1 MADPAVWITGTGP
14 DKQLN
19 FRLPTGGKGDKGDK
33 GDKGADGANV
43 LPTDTAIANAIN
55 ASGSATKTALSA
67 TTAQAITDAVGVTVA
82 PASVEATI
90 DSALTLATRGIA
102 YGLRPVRKMIGFF
115 GKAGHGWTGTGGT
128 INLNDTSRPLLGT
141 QSIGLTPAANGSS
154 QVDKTVTA
162 FNATKSSVRVTFRY
176 TGNITSIVIYLAS
189 DTGLANRMQRNVLST
204 TAYLPDT
211 DYTIDVPLSEFNIVT
226 GTPDAASIVFVRILT
241 NAGAAGGTLWVGQ
254 IALTDDASALA
265 PNGLVTLSF
274 DDSNIDHY
282 NVARPKMAEYGMAGT
297 IYPQINNIG
306 AGAGFM
312 TLDQMK
318 FLQNIHG
325 WDFGSHAYDA
335 AHHTD
340 HVGKD
345 EAWLRA
351 HFESIIQWMKDN
363 DFRGSSFAWPNTT
376 SDTLA
381 QRIAA
386 DYFSSGRGGGSM
398 ADTLPPTQPYR
409 TRAYNA
415 GSYTLAQLQ
424 ANIDTA
430 KNVKGVGWCHIFFH
444 SLPTTKVNANDF
456 AKADFDA
463 LIDYIAASGMKVVT
477 ASQAM
482 KLAATV

>member
-1 MADPAVWITGTGP
+1 MGILDPKPVTGP
-14 DKQLN
+14 ALTAALTPKLDK
-19 FRLPTGGKGDKGDK
+19 TE
-33 GDKGADGANV
+33 A
-43 LPTDTAIANAIN
+43 
-55 ASGSATKTALSA
+55 A
-67 TTAQAITDAVGVTVA
+67 TTYAAKSYE
-82 PASVEATI
+82 ASI
-90 DSALTLATRGIA
+90 DSAVTLATRGVA
-102 YGLRPVRKMIGFF
+102 YGLRPIRKMVGFF

-141 QSIGLTPAANGSS
+141 QSISITPPVSGSG
-154 QVDKTVTA
+154 QIDKTFTA
-162 FNATKSSVRVTFRY
+162 INATKSCVRVTFRY

-226 GTPDAASIVFVRILT
+226 GAPDAASIVLCRILS

-254 IALTDDASALA
+254 VAITDDASALA
-265 PNGLVTLSF
+265 PNGLITLSF

-297 IYPQINNIG
+297 IYPQISNIG

-318 FLQNIHG
+318 FIQDIHG
-325 WDFGSHAYDA
+325 WDFGAHAYDQ
-335 AHHTD
+335 AHHVD
-340 HVGKD
+340 HVGQT

-351 HFESIIQWMKDN
+351 HFESIVQWMKDN
-363 DFRGSSFAWPNTT
+363 NFRGSSFAWPNTT

-381 QRIAA
+381 QRVAA

-398 ADTLPPTQPYR
+398 ADTMPPTQPFR
-409 TRAYNA
+409 SRAYNA
-415 GSYTLAQLQ
+415 GSYTLAQMQ

-430 KNVKGVGWCHIFFH
+430 KNGKGVGWCHIFFH
-444 SLPTTKVNANDF
+444 SLPTTKVNPNDF

-482 KLAATV
+482 KMAASI